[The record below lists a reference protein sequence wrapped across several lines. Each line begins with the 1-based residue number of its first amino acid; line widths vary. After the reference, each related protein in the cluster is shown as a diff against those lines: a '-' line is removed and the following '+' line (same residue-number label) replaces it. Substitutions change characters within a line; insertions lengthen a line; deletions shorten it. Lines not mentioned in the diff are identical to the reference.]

1 MGRRKTTISENALEM
16 IISINQRLTDLV
28 NCDIP
33 KRLHCIEEKLDY
45 INPRLLT
52 NEIPQANQLDNV
64 HIISL
69 LDRLEAAKKVL
80 EKSEDIES
88 TIEKLNNLE
97 YFLRRFGT
105 LKDLATHMLFI
116 EKKMYILKEYLTV
129 TEAADYLNL
138 SPSLVYRL
146 TSKHELPIYKPN
158 GKTIFIRRDDLN
170 RWIAKTRVM
179 SDDEIEEYAAT
190 HMENLFKGNFNNKNK
205 KK

>member
-1 MGRRKTTISENALEM
+1 MK
-16 IISINQRLTDLV
+16 
-28 NCDIP
+28 
-33 KRLHCIEEKLDY
+33 
-45 INPRLLT
+45 T

-116 EKKMYILKEYLTV
+116 ERKMYILKEYLTV

-146 TSKHELPIYKPN
+146 TSKHELPIYKKKE
-158 GKTIFIRRDDLN
+158 KTIFIRRDDLN

>member
-1 MGRRKTTISENALEM
+1 MK
-16 IISINQRLTDLV
+16 
-28 NCDIP
+28 
-33 KRLHCIEEKLDY
+33 
-45 INPRLLT
+45 T

-116 EKKMYILKEYLTV
+116 EKKTTLYHILRKNY
-129 TEAADYLNL
+129 AI
-138 SPSLVYRL
+138 YRSRL
-146 TSKHELPIYKPN
+146 LPA
-158 GKTIFIRRDDLN
+158 R
-170 RWIAKTRVM
+170 
-179 SDDEIEEYAAT
+179 
-190 HMENLFKGNFNNKNK
+190 
-205 KK
+205 

>member
-1 MGRRKTTISENALEM
+1 MK
-16 IISINQRLTDLV
+16 
-28 NCDIP
+28 
-33 KRLHCIEEKLDY
+33 
-45 INPRLLT
+45 T

-116 EKKMYILKEYLTV
+116 ERKMYILKEYLTV

-170 RWIAKTRVM
+170 DGLLKPESCLMTRLKNMQPLTWRIYSKEISIIKTKRNDGHNNIRQ
-179 SDDEIEEYAAT
+179 S
-190 HMENLFKGNFNNKNK
+190 EN
-205 KK
+205 

>member
-1 MGRRKTTISENALEM
+1 MK
-16 IISINQRLTDLV
+16 
-28 NCDIP
+28 
-33 KRLHCIEEKLDY
+33 
-45 INPRLLT
+45 T

-116 EKKMYILKEYLTV
+116 ERKMYILKEYLTV
-129 TEAADYLNL
+129 TEAADYLTL
-138 SPSLVYRL
+138 SPSLVYKL

-158 GKTIFIRRDDLN
+158 GKVIYIRRDDLN
-170 RWIAKTRVM
+170 RWIAKNRVL
-179 SDDEIEEYAAT
+179 SQEEIEEYADT
-190 HMENLFKGNFNNKNK
+190 HMEKVLKGVYKHK
-205 KK
+205 DLK

>member
-1 MGRRKTTISENALEM
+1 MK
-16 IISINQRLTDLV
+16 
-28 NCDIP
+28 
-33 KRLHCIEEKLDY
+33 
-45 INPRLLT
+45 T

-116 EKKMYILKEYLTV
+116 ERKMYILKEYLTV

-158 GKTIFIRRDDLN
+158 GSSEDINFWDQMEKPFLFVEMILTDGLLKPESCLMTRLKNMQPLTWRIYSKEISIIKTKRNDGHNNIRQ
-170 RWIAKTRVM
+170 
-179 SDDEIEEYAAT
+179 S
-190 HMENLFKGNFNNKNK
+190 EN
-205 KK
+205 

>member
-1 MGRRKTTISENALEM
+1 MK
-16 IISINQRLTDLV
+16 
-28 NCDIP
+28 
-33 KRLHCIEEKLDY
+33 
-45 INPRLLT
+45 T

-116 EKKMYILKEYLTV
+116 ERKMYILKEYLTV

-179 SDDEIEEYAAT
+179 SDDETKHEFSQCEKVIYGVLIPIGLVLIMGIAGW
-190 HMENLFKGNFNNKNK
+190 MEVSCAR
-205 KK
+205 